1 MYKVQIYD
9 IFVFNGVVYKK
20 KKVKK
25 KKSKK
30 KKKKKKKKANY
41 PTYFFSNMIP

>member
-25 KKSKK
+25 KKKK
-30 KKKKKKKKANY
+30 K
-41 PTYFFSNMIP
+41 S